1 MLSLF
6 GEIKILKGN
15 LLELP
20 FPEISREIDMKLTKL
35 VDETLKGDRLAVE
48 AIDKEIDALFE

>member
-1 MLSLF
+1 M
-6 GEIKILKGN
+6 
-15 LLELP
+15 P